1 VCGRTIKAVCVEGRS
16 TFDLLKKLL
25 DLVLAPVAVYVHL
38 QRMVLRE
45 ASEEQFSQVSNKNN
59 MRERG
64 RWGGWE
70 RGNLDL
76 DQLELLVF
84 GHSVRGALLW
94 ASRCLCVCERERLL
108 ADGEKRRVKKRTE
121 GERERGRRE
130 GKEGGSSW

>member
-64 RWGGWE
+64 RWGG
-70 RGNLDL
+70 
-76 DQLELLVF
+76 
-84 GHSVRGALLW
+84 
-94 ASRCLCVCERERLL
+94 
-108 ADGEKRRVKKRTE
+108 
-121 GERERGRRE
+121 
-130 GKEGGSSW
+130 